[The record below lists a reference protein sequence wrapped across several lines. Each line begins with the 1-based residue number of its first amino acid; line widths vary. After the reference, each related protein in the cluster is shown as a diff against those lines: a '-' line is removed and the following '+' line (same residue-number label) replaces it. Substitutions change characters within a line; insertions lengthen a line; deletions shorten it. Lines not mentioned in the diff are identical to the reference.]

1 MISEGSCDTEDWSND
16 TENSAL
22 HNSNKLHLQNIT
34 KYIKITKK
42 TVILNCNNIYFLLVS
57 IRAFFWKYYYYFLI
71 TFWPQSFNRLCMCL
85 ELFLDLYI

>member
-1 MISEGSCDTEDWSND
+1 MISELSCDTEDQGND

-42 TVILNCNNIYFLLVS
+42 NSYFKL
-57 IRAFFWKYYYYFLI
+57 
-71 TFWPQSFNRLCMCL
+71 Q
-85 ELFLDLYI
+85 